1 MPHLTVAEAA
11 RATGK
16 DRSTIHRHVKDGRLS
31 ADKDALGR
39 VVIDT
44 SELLRVFGEFR
55 TDGQKPSARDN
66 DASEAIK
73 ALREELQSAREREQW
88 FRVQLEAAQERI
100 KELEQR
106 MQTPLSLPQK
116 PGWFSRL
123 FN

>member
-1 MPHLTVAEAA
+1 MPQLTVAEAA
-11 RATGK
+11 RAIGK

-44 SELLRVFGEFR
+44 SELLRVYGELCA
-55 TDGQKPSARDN
+55 DGQKPSVQDSNAN
-66 DASEAIK
+66 EAIK
-73 ALREELQSAREREQW
+73 ALREELQNAREREQW
-88 FRVQLEAAQERI
+88 LRAQIEGAQEGI

-106 MQTPLSLPQK
+106 TPLALPPK
-116 PGWFSRL
+116 PGLLSRF